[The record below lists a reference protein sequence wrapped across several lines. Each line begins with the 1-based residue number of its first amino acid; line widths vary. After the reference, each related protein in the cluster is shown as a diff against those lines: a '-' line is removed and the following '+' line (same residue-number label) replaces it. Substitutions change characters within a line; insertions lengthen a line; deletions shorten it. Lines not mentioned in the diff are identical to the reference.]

1 MTITPVPT
9 TAVPAA
15 GLASPAKSGQADPA
29 AAALFGLLVGQ
40 HLESAQQD
48 TQAGV
53 AGSAPATPG
62 PLAAGVL
69 ATALPASGA
78 STEDPGLG
86 EEHEAPDAATDLV
99 TTTGADP
106 AVAAAIGGLLG
117 VPLPANAP
125 TPMTGRPN
133 APGTADAELGT
144 PVATPPSGV
153 VPSRSGADAARSETG
168 ASVAGV
174 ASGHVD
180 QATPGPTPLPVTGT
194 IPVPT
199 LAAPGPAEP
208 APAPG
213 SRSAVLDQVLPTVS
227 RVVLRGDGTSRLTL
241 KLHPAD
247 LGEVHLTVTVRGHQV
262 DVTMA
267 AGARAREALD
277 EGTARLRGLLE
288 GIGHTAGQVVVRE
301 LASPSGTANASGPTP
316 PGPDHR
322 ADGGPAG
329 HPQQQTDG
337 QPRRG
342 RPDTDP
348 APLGARAGAST
359 QRLPPTHPRQQPS
372 AERGVDVTI

>member
-9 TAVPAA
+9 NAAPAA
-15 GLASPAKSGQADPA
+15 GLAAPAKSGQADLA

-48 TQAGV
+48 TQAGG

-69 ATALPASGA
+69 ATALPASGV
-78 STEDPGLG
+78 SPEDPGLG
-86 EEHEAPDAATDLV
+86 EDDEAPDAATVLV
-99 TTTGADP
+99 TATAADP

-117 VPLPANAP
+117 VPLPANPP

-133 APGTADAELGT
+133 APWTADAEVGT
-144 PVATPPSGV
+144 PVATPP
-153 VPSRSGADAARSETG
+153 PGADAARSGPG
-168 ASVAGV
+168 AAVAGD

-180 QATPGPTPLPVTGT
+180 QATTGPTPVPATGT

-199 LAAPGPAEP
+199 LAAPGPAEA

-213 SRSAVLDQVLPTVS
+213 QRSAVLDQVLPTVP

-301 LASPSGTANASGPTP
+301 LASPPGTANASGPTP
-316 PGPDHR
+316 PGPDPR
-322 ADGGPAG
+322 ADGGSAG

-337 QPRRG
+337 QPRR

-348 APLGARAGAST
+348 APLGARAGSSA
-359 QRLPPTHPRQQPS
+359 QRLPHTHPRQPPS
-372 AERGVDVTI
+372 ADRGLDVTI